1 LTTSGRSA
9 SRPAFSA
16 FSTFAGRPLLNIHDI
31 HVIRPAQR
39 RGVGRRLLEAV
50 EAKARQLDCCKLTL
64 EVYEDNTAA
73 RELYRKFGFVSDLG
87 REPERMNLFQQ
98 KPL

>member
-1 LTTSGRSA
+1 V
-9 SRPAFSA
+9 
-16 FSTFAGRPLLNIHDI
+16 NIHDV
-31 HVIRPAQR
+31 HVIGTAQR
-39 RGVGRRLLEAV
+39 RGVARRLLEAV

-73 RELYRKFGFVSDLG
+73 RELYRSYGFVSDPG

>member
-1 LTTSGRSA
+1 
-9 SRPAFSA
+9 
-16 FSTFAGRPLLNIHDI
+16 
-31 HVIRPAQR
+31 
-39 RGVGRRLLEAV
+39 
-50 EAKARQLDCCKLTL
+50 
-64 EVYEDNTAA
+64 VYEDNTAA